1 MDQRIETVSFLG
13 FNLFSNSNQSHS
25 KILVNQS
32 KYKQVFMLDLT
43 QDKRKA
49 MADNNVIKKT
59 YADLALGSQNILVSA
74 VNSNLLT
81 TNSNNISQQPQ
92 AQQFSLVHPNTL
104 QKPIIISTSSAGGA
118 GTLIQSSQATNTGN
132 KIIVSPSPQISGN
145 VYVSTHGAKLVI
157 PSSNNSQSII
167 LDPSKMIPTNN
178 LQTTHQQR
186 IKMENK
192 MNMLRDSSV
201 SSVEKNI
208 IYKYTS
214 KNNKLM
220 QSVASIIPMQATGN
234 KSGIQT
240 QTQVV
245 KPIASSPQQ
254 SIGIISNN
262 KAIQRIQQQ
271 QQILRPQYGTSS
283 VNFQSSP
290 TSSKIIQQPNNGN
303 NILGSVNNNDSS
315 QVNSTTPR

>member
-1 MDQRIETVSFLG
+1 
-13 FNLFSNSNQSHS
+13 
-25 KILVNQS
+25 
-32 KYKQVFMLDLT
+32 MLDLT

-59 YADLALGSQNILVSA
+59 YADLGLGSQNILVSA

-92 AQQFSLVHPNTL
+92 AQQFSLVHPNAL

-118 GTLIQSSQATNTGN
+118 GTLIQSSQASHTGN
-132 KIIVSPSPQISGN
+132 KIIVSPASQISGN

-178 LQTTHQQR
+178 LQTQQKIQTTHQQR

-192 MNMLRDSSV
+192 MNMLLD

-208 IYKYTS
+208 LYKYTS

-220 QSVASIIPMQATGN
+220 QSVANIIPMQATGN

-262 KAIQRIQQQ
+262 KTIQRIQQQ
-271 QQILRPQYGTSS
+271 QQIHRPQYGTSS

>member
-1 MDQRIETVSFLG
+1 
-13 FNLFSNSNQSHS
+13 
-25 KILVNQS
+25 
-32 KYKQVFMLDLT
+32 
-43 QDKRKA
+43 
-49 MADNNVIKKT
+49 
-59 YADLALGSQNILVSA
+59 
-74 VNSNLLT
+74 
-81 TNSNNISQQPQ
+81 
-92 AQQFSLVHPNTL
+92 
-104 QKPIIISTSSAGGA
+104 
-118 GTLIQSSQATNTGN
+118 
-132 KIIVSPSPQISGN
+132 
-145 VYVSTHGAKLVI
+145 
-157 PSSNNSQSII
+157 
-167 LDPSKMIPTNN
+167 MIPTNN
-178 LQTTHQQR
+178 LQTQQKIQTTHQQR

-192 MNMLRDSSV
+192 MNMLLD

-208 IYKYTS
+208 LYKYTS

-220 QSVASIIPMQATGN
+220 QSVANIIPMQATGN

-262 KAIQRIQQQ
+262 KTIQRIQQQ
-271 QQILRPQYGTSS
+271 QQIHRPQYGTSS

>member
-1 MDQRIETVSFLG
+1 
-13 FNLFSNSNQSHS
+13 
-25 KILVNQS
+25 
-32 KYKQVFMLDLT
+32 MLDLT

-59 YADLALGSQNILVSA
+59 YADLGLGPQNILVSA

-92 AQQFSLVHPNTL
+92 PQQFSLVHPNTL

-118 GTLIQSSQATNTGN
+118 GTLIQSSQASNTGN
-132 KIIVSPSPQISGN
+132 KIIVSPASQISGN

-167 LDPSKMIPTNN
+167 LDPTKMIPTNN
-178 LQTTHQQR
+178 LQAQQKIQTTHQQR

-192 MNMLRDSSV
+192 MNMLLD
-201 SSVEKNI
+201 SSVEKNNI

-220 QSVASIIPMQATGN
+220 QSVANIMPMQATGN

-245 KPIASSPQQ
+245 KPITSSPQQ

-262 KAIQRIQQQ
+262 KTIQRIQQQ
-271 QQILRPQYGTSS
+271 QQLHRPQYGTSS